1 MALMCLATH
10 AGEVPSA
17 GNVVGNQTG
26 TFNKTGAANDV
37 LTVRNNDTN
46 EATHILISF
55 FTIVI
60 SPYLLLIINKSDIF
74 KHM

>member
-1 MALMCLATH
+1 MCLATH

-37 LTVRNNDTN
+37 LTVRNIVTN
-46 EATHILISF
+46 EATHMLISF
-55 FTIVI
+55 FTII
-60 SPYLLLIINKSDIF
+60 YLPYLLLIINKSNTF
-74 KHM
+74 KHK